1 MEVASKR
8 SIRAWI
14 SAVCYA
20 VGILFLVAC
29 FAASVGLNLTRTL
42 GEQDADREIIRFG
55 HFHLH
60 SGLREAYDLIAEE
73 FMRRN
78 PGIRVEQIDV
88 PIGVFPAWLS
98 TQLVGNHTPDL
109 MLISG
114 HFTDDRLARYVE
126 PITTHLDLPNPY
138 NSGTNL
144 EGVPWRDTFVDG
156 LYGGRSF
163 TQFQKLQ
170 EYLSLPTALQTIR
183 VYYNQD
189 LFERIT
195 GRQRAPTTFDEFL
208 DLCRDVRNYSA
219 TTGETIVP
227 MAGSRYNAIRLLQ
240 VLFSSQTQ
248 ALTMELVDHRIEAVD
263 AQLDVALGF
272 LNGSLSLD
280 HPSLRDACRLSRE
293 FCQHMQDG
301 FMQLKRE
308 DATFLFARERAV
320 MIVTGSWDIT
330 TFQTLCRFT
339 VGIIPVPLPT
349 RDHPIYG
356 RNLLTRPVE
365 SAYGHE
371 NFGIMS
377 RSVHKGAALAF
388 LHFLTSQSANQI
400 LADTSGWVPG
410 IVGVETPAPTKP
422 FMPFLEGYLPGFH
435 FTYDQIGPETTG
447 VFYTYLNRLL
457 KPSGSIDAF
466 IDAMRDEMLKATARD
481 VENHLRDQVRNVAR
495 LDTSIAAA
503 RELLLREPEN
513 GDWLPKIYSSYMGQ
527 NQIES
532 RSSWVEYELWRL
544 EREQVNVSS
553 P

>member
-1 MEVASKR
+1 MQVGSNR
-8 SIRAWI
+8 SIRACI
-14 SAVCYA
+14 GAVCNA

-42 GEQDADREIIRFG
+42 GEQEADREIIRFG

-60 SGLREAYDLIAEE
+60 SGLREAYDLIAEA

-78 PGIRVEQIDV
+78 PSIRVEQIDV
-88 PIGVFPAWLS
+88 PIGVYPAWLS
-98 TQLVGNHTPDL
+98 TQLVADHTPDL

-126 PITTHLDLPNPY
+126 PITAHLELPNPY
-138 NSGTNL
+138 NSGTRL

-156 LYGGRSF
+156 LYGGRSY

-170 EYLSLPTALQTIR
+170 EYLSLPTAIQTIR
-183 VYYNQD
+183 VYYNRD
-189 LFERIT
+189 LYERIT
-195 GRQRAPTTFDEFL
+195 GRQTAPATFDEFL
-208 DLCRDVRNYSA
+208 DLCREVRKYAA

-227 MAGSRYNAIRLLQ
+227 MAGSQYNAIRLLQ

-248 ALTMELVDHRIEAVD
+248 TLAMELVDHRIEAVD
-263 AQLDVALGF
+263 AQLDVGLGF
-272 LNGSLSLD
+272 LKGSLSLD
-280 HPSLRDACRLSRE
+280 HPSLRGAFRLSRE

-301 FMQLKRE
+301 FLQLKRE

-330 TFQTLCRFT
+330 TFQSLCQFP

-356 RNLLTRPVE
+356 KNTFTRPVE

-377 RSVHKGAALAF
+377 RSVHKEAALAF
-388 LHFLTSQSANQI
+388 LRFLTSQSANQI
-400 LADTSGWVPG
+400 LADTSGWVPA
-410 IVGVETPAPTKP
+410 IVGVETPAPTRP
-422 FMPFLEGYLPGFH
+422 FMPFLKGYLPGFH
-435 FTYDQIGPETTG
+435 FTYDQVGPETTG
-447 VFYTYLNRLL
+447 VFYTHLHHLVE
-457 KPSGSIDAF
+457 PSGSIDAF
-466 IDAMRDEMLKATARD
+466 IDATREEMLEATARD

-495 LDTSIAAA
+495 LDASIAAA
-503 RELLLREPEN
+503 RELLLDEPGN
-513 GDWLPKIYSSYMGQ
+513 GEWLPKILSSYMSQ

-532 RSSWVEYELWRL
+532 RSSWLEYELRRL
-544 EREQVNVSS
+544 ERVNARS

>member
-1 MEVASKR
+1 MEVASER
-8 SIRAWI
+8 SIRAWV
-14 SAVCYA
+14 SAVCNA

-29 FAASVGLNLTRTL
+29 FVASVGLNLTRTL

-195 GRQRAPTTFDEFL
+195 GKTE
-208 DLCRDVRNYSA
+208 
-219 TTGETIVP
+219 
-227 MAGSRYNAIRLLQ
+227 GS
-240 VLFSSQTQ
+240 
-248 ALTMELVDHRIEAVD
+248 DH
-263 AQLDVALGF
+263 L
-272 LNGSLSLD
+272 
-280 HPSLRDACRLSRE
+280 
-293 FCQHMQDG
+293 
-301 FMQLKRE
+301 
-308 DATFLFARERAV
+308 
-320 MIVTGSWDIT
+320 
-330 TFQTLCRFT
+330 
-339 VGIIPVPLPT
+339 
-349 RDHPIYG
+349 
-356 RNLLTRPVE
+356 
-365 SAYGHE
+365 
-371 NFGIMS
+371 
-377 RSVHKGAALAF
+377 
-388 LHFLTSQSANQI
+388 
-400 LADTSGWVPG
+400 
-410 IVGVETPAPTKP
+410 
-422 FMPFLEGYLPGFH
+422 
-435 FTYDQIGPETTG
+435 
-447 VFYTYLNRLL
+447 
-457 KPSGSIDAF
+457 
-466 IDAMRDEMLKATARD
+466 
-481 VENHLRDQVRNVAR
+481 
-495 LDTSIAAA
+495 
-503 RELLLREPEN
+503 
-513 GDWLPKIYSSYMGQ
+513 
-527 NQIES
+527 
-532 RSSWVEYELWRL
+532 
-544 EREQVNVSS
+544 
-553 P
+553 